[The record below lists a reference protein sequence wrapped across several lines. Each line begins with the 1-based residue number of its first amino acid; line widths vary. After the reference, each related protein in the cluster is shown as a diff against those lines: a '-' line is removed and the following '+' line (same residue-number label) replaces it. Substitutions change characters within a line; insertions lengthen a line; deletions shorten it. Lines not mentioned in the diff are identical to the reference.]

1 MAEVLLLNN
10 YLYFFMIEV
19 VKRGGMIVRNKN
31 IVLGVSGGIAAY
43 KACALTSKLTQKGA
57 NVRVVMTENAC
68 QFVSPLTFQALS
80 RNPVY
85 TDTFDEKDPE
95 KIAHIDVAD
104 WADLIIIAPATANI
118 LGKIANGIADDMLS
132 TVILAS
138 KAPVYIAP
146 AMNVNMY
153 AHPAVVKNMRELEQ
167 SGYYFIEPGAGYLAC
182 GWVGKGRLEEPEK
195 IIEVIEAHQQQQND
209 LFLTGKKVLVSAGPT
224 REKLDPVRFFTNR
237 SSGKMGYAIAE
248 AAADFG
254 AEVTLVSGPTALS
267 LDNQAIHRVDV
278 VTAEEMYKAMHEHF
292 PESDIVIKAAAVAD
306 YRPKQI
312 HDQKMKKQDGDL
324 TIEMERTKDILK
336 SLGERKTEQFL
347 VGFAAETNDAIAY
360 GKSKL
365 KKKNLDAIVVNNVA
379 MEGAGFGGD
388 TNIVTYINKFNR
400 EIKMERASKRKIAER
415 LLKLIMEDIK
425 DEEA

>member
-1 MAEVLLLNN
+1 
-10 YLYFFMIEV
+10 MIEV

-254 AEVTLVSGPTALS
+254 AEVNLVSGPTALS